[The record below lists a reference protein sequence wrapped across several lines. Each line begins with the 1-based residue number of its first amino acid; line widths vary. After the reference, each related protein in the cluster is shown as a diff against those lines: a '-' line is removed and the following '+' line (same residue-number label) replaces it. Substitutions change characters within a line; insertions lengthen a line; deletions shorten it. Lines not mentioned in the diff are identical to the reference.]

1 MPKRKNLL
9 IIFIHFL
16 FSQISDIKPEELIYS
31 VGFRY
36 FSAGNASISIKNDS
50 LNGNSVYLLETF
62 IKTNKFL
69 DKFYKIRNKTSLLID
84 SQYYSI
90 LKIDKDIN
98 EGNYSRKYSAYN
110 QGDTLLVWNN
120 SNYKINSPVYDP
132 ISFIYYLR
140 EKKIYVGDKFTFS
153 AAGAKGIKIVEVN
166 VTQKEQVSV
175 PAGTFECLKI
185 EPSSPNN
192 KTLLKNN
199 GEMKVWLSNDKNKI
213 PVKIEMKT
221 NVGNIIMQLDKLRT
235 I

>member
-1 MPKRKNLL
+1 MLKKLFLL
-9 IIFIHFL
+9 VILIQFV
-16 FSQISDIKPEELIYS
+16 FSQKLDMKQEELIYL

-36 FSAGNASISIKNDS
+36 FSAGNAYISINNDS
-50 LNGNSVYLLETF
+50 LNGDSVYLLETF

-69 DKFYKIRNKTSLLID
+69 DKFYKIRDKTSILID
-84 SQYYSI
+84 PTNYSI

-98 EGNYSRKYSAYN
+98 EGNYKQKYSAFN

-132 ISFIYYLR
+132 ISFVYYLR
-140 EKKIYVGDKFTFS
+140 EKNLLLGDQFTFS
-153 AAGAKGIKIVEVN
+153 SAGPKGIKIVEVN
-166 VTQKEQVSV
+166 VTQKEHVSV

-185 EPSSPNN
+185 EPRSPINN
-192 KTLLKNN
+192 ALLKNN
-199 GEMKVWLSNDKNKI
+199 GEMKVWLSNDKKKI

-221 NVGNIIMQLDKLRT
+221 NVGNIIMKLDKSRT